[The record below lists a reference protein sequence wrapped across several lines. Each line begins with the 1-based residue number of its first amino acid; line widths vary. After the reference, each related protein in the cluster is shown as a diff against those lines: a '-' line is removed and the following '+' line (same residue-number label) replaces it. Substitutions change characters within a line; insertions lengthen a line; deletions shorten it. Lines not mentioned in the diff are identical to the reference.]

1 MSNFINVEI
10 DGLTS
15 QPEVISLS
23 GSEQISND
31 YSFFLVVKTP
41 IDNPIDAISCLN
53 HTLKVVYEG
62 VNDIHAHVGT
72 ITSVQHDFSSNPHH
86 LQFTLEC
93 HSPLYS
99 LKSVVRS
106 NVFLDYSLLDVITEI
121 LNGYIEIDFS
131 IHCINSLPNKEFI
144 HQYKETD
151 YDFINRLCE
160 HWGVYYYFD
169 PEQSNKLIFADDED
183 YPKLNNILQL
193 LENPNPKQRQNSI
206 TSLKMQENSV
216 INHVVIEG
224 RNPELDSQ
232 VIRAESGEP
241 SLTIPPLILNSIGID
256 NEEEALLISQ
266 RRLEQQ
272 QCQRQIYTGSAT
284 AQNIKPGF
292 IITVQLPGHQ
302 STIQLL
308 VLTLDYQANN
318 LNSGDANELDRFTV
332 NFSAI
337 PAEIIF
343 RPQIS
348 TPMPTAISSTAR
360 VYSRYDD
367 VSFADRDE
375 LGRYRVVF
383 DYMQSNMMS
392 HWIRK
397 NQAAAKNNHLDAPL
411 LPGTE
416 VQIAYLGG
424 NPDLPYISCALEN
437 SQSIQTPSNNIHASA
452 TSFHADRLLKI
463 KAKGSFSCEFTA
475 PMDKLK
481 KINPDSCS
489 DEKYTLPDKA
499 TANEYLKLDNV
510 GVTEVPDEKLSLDN
524 EKYNISVTTGQSYKI
539 QDTINYYLGDYPSF
553 YFGQQYKEVHMKDPN
568 QKSVNDDHIFSFSE
582 SHILSKDKKI
592 YDGLKTIEDEK
603 NTVKTEE
610 GESEKNKLVI
620 DRQVGMVR
628 KLFGNR
634 YNYHDG
640 NIVAIRKGDDNEAHK
655 TFNYGARYVE
665 HIVKSE
671 DSSINSITDGFPE
684 HLQPEE
690 TDYITRNYHR
700 QFKINHNDTVTI
712 QEGNTERIHT
722 GGSRKTTFNGLTLDK
737 TIDISG
743 DFNKK
748 ITAANINS
756 VIDVDTL
763 DQTLTGNKRSITL
776 KSDSSIVAG
785 AKSSIVAGPNTSLV
799 VGANTSVKCIADIST
814 VLGISGTLI
823 AGQKSEVIFGNKLES
838 IHGLVTKIATQP
850 EIKKGAGNIKKE
862 EYSIQDAK
870 MEINSLKVS
879 VTNALLTMIG

>member
-1 MSNFINVEI
+1 MSNFINIEI
-10 DGLTS
+10 DGLSS

-23 GSEQISND
+23 GSEKISND

-53 HTLKVVYEG
+53 NTLRVVYEG

-86 LQFTLEC
+86 LQFTLKC
-93 HSPLYS
+93 HSPLHS

-106 NVFLDYSLLDVITEI
+106 NFFLDYSLLDVITEI

-131 IHCINSLPNKEFI
+131 IHCINSLPKKAFI

-151 YDFINRLCE
+151 YEFINRLCE

-169 PEQSNKLIFADDED
+169 QEQSNKLIFADDED

-193 LENPNPKQRQNSI
+193 LENPNPKQRHNSI

-232 VIRAESGEP
+232 VIRVESGEP
-241 SLTIPPLILNSIGID
+241 SLTNPPLILNGIGID

-272 QCQRQIYTGSAT
+272 QCQSRIYTGSAT

-292 IITVQLPGHQ
+292 IIDVQLPSHQ
-302 STIQLL
+302 ATIQLL
-308 VLTLDYQANN
+308 VLTVDYQANN
-318 LNSGDANELDRFTV
+318 LNSGSGDAKGLDKFTV

-343 RPQIS
+343 RPQLS
-348 TPMPTAISSTAR
+348 TPIPTAISSTAR

-383 DYMQSNMMS
+383 NYMQSNMTS

-397 NQAAAKNNHLDAPL
+397 NQTAAKNNHLDAPL

-416 VQIAYLGG
+416 VQISYLGG

-437 SQSIQTPSNNIHASA
+437 SQSVYTPSRAVHDSA
-452 TSFHADRLLKI
+452 TSLNANGLFKVTATDSASSEVI
-463 KAKGSFSCEFTA
+463 A
-475 PMDKLK
+475 PMDKQQDTNTISKAGKLK
-481 KINPDSCS
+481 TPSVI
-489 DEKYTLPDKA
+489 A
-499 TANEYLKLDNV
+499 TASEYFELNNLGARLKP
-510 GVTEVPDEKLSLDN
+510 EKKLSSN
-524 EKYNISVTTGQSYKI
+524 SSNYNISITTGQTYKI
-539 QDTINYYLGDYPSF
+539 QDTTNYYLGDSPSF

-568 QKSVNDDHIFSFSE
+568 QKNVHKDHKFSFNPNHILINDDKE
-582 SHILSKDKKI
+582 LKAQEKKDKANGK
-592 YDGLKTIEDEK
+592 KK
-603 NTVKTEE
+603 NTLD
-610 GESEKNKLVI
+610 N
-620 DRQVGMVR
+620 DRQIGMVR

-640 NIVAIRKGDDNEAHK
+640 NIVSVRKGDDNEAHK
-655 TFNYGARYVE
+655 TLNYGARYVE
-665 HIVKSE
+665 HIANSG
-671 DSSINSITDGFPE
+671 DLSTNSITDGFPG
-684 HLQPEE
+684 HLQPKE
-690 TDYITRNYHR
+690 TDYITRNHHR

-722 GGSRKTTFNGLTLDK
+722 GGSRKTTFNGSTLDK

-743 DFNKK
+743 DINKK

-756 VIDVDTL
+756 VINVDTL

-799 VGANTSVKCIADIST
+799 VGVNTSVKCIADMSI
-814 VLGISGTLI
+814 VLGLSGKII
-823 AGQKSEVIFGNKLES
+823 AGQKSEIIFGNKFES
-838 IHGLVTKIATQP
+838 IHGLVTKVATQP

-862 EYSIQDAK
+862 EYSIKDAK